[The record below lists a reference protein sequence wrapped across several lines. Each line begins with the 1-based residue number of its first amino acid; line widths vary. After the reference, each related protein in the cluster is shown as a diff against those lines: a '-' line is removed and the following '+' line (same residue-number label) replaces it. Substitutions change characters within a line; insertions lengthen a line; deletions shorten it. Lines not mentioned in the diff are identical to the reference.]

1 MFPIVLSRLTMTY
14 CLGILTHHGLVM
26 AADSRT
32 NAGID
37 YVSSHQKLHNLSIDG
52 DRVLLLCSSGNLSV
66 TQSVMTLIYRDIK
79 ANAAG
84 NLHQLAT
91 LYDVSRYLGEKM
103 REVQALDRPWL
114 QKDGIDSSC
123 CILLGGQI
131 GNEDPGLYLI
141 YSQGNSIQASHQT
154 PFLQIGETKYGKPIL
169 DRVLTFDTPIKDAAK
184 CALLSLDS
192 TMKSNVSVGPP
203 IDLIMYQRDSL
214 TTQNHLRFNLG
225 SPYLV
230 TLRRSWEES
239 LKEAFDRIPEINW
252 TTSGNEPPI
261 DEIIG
266 K

>member
-1 MFPIVLSRLTMTY
+1 MTY
-14 CLGILTHHGLVM
+14 CLGILTRHGLVM
-26 AADSRT
+26 ASDSRT

-37 YVSSHQKLHNLSIDG
+37 YVSSHQKLHNLSIEG
-52 DRVLLLCSSGNLSV
+52 ERTLLLCSSGNLSV
-66 TQSVMTLIYRDIK
+66 TQSVMTLIYRDLK
-79 ANAAG
+79 ANISG
-84 NLHQLAT
+84 NLHQLDN
-91 LYDVSRYLGEKM
+91 LYDASRYLGEKM
-103 REVQALDRPWL
+103 RDVQALDRPWL
-114 QKDGIDSSC
+114 EKDSIDSSC

-131 GNEDPGLYLI
+131 GDEDPGLYLI

-203 IDLIMYQRDSL
+203 IDLVMYQRDSL
-214 TTQNHLRFNLG
+214 STQNHLRFTLG

-230 TLRRSWEES
+230 TLRRSWENS

-252 TTSGNEPPI
+252 TTADSDEMI
-261 DEIIG
+261 DEITC

>member
-1 MFPIVLSRLTMTY
+1 
-14 CLGILTHHGLVM
+14 M

-37 YVSSHQKLHNLSIDG
+37 YVSSHQKLHNLSIEG
-52 DRVLLLCSSGNLSV
+52 QRALLLCTSGNLSV

-79 ANAAG
+79 ANIEG
-84 NLHQLAT
+84 NLHQLET
-91 LYDVSRYLGEKM
+91 LYDASRYIGEKM
-103 REVQALDRPWL
+103 RDVQALDRPWL

-131 GNEDPGLYLI
+131 GDEDPGLYLI
-141 YSQGNSIQASHQT
+141 YSQGNSIQASRQT

-169 DRVLTFDTPIKDAAK
+169 DRVLSFETNLKDASK

-203 IDLIMYQRDSL
+203 IDLVMYQRDTL
-214 TTQNHLRFNLG
+214 LMPNHLRFHRG

-230 TLRRSWEES
+230 TLRLSWEAS
-239 LKEAFDRIPEINW
+239 LKDAFDRIPEIDW
-252 TTSGNEPPI
+252 AMPTDRLTIE
-261 DEIIG
+261 EMIG